1 MKAAVTLFLGFFLSL
16 QGGAP
21 LRGFHSFLVPAYHA
35 GSDWEEVERRQSR
48 HASLPG
54 QTCQKLAA
62 RGAHP
67 RPDEPGCLQFM
78 PPGFSLPFASKGDVR
93 GLQTTLAFLPKPSY
107 FKSQD
112 RIGRTLVHY
121 SLFENLF
128 RNRWLI

>member
-21 LRGFHSFLVPAYHA
+21 LRGFRSFLVPAYHA
-35 GSDWEEVERRQSR
+35 GSDWEEVERRRSG
-48 HASLPG
+48 HASPLG
-54 QTCQKLAA
+54 LTCTKLAA
-62 RGAHP
+62 RGPHP
-67 RPDEPGCLQFM
+67 RPDEPGCLRFM
-78 PPGFSLPFASKGDVR
+78 PLGFSLPFTSKGDVR
-93 GLQTTLAFLPKPSY
+93 GLQTTLAFLPQPGY

-112 RIGRTLVHY
+112 RIGRILVHY